1 MRSKKVPGFT
11 IIEVTIAMLL
21 SAIVIGLTY
30 TVFSLVTRSY
40 QRYQTRHREMA
51 TVISLDG
58 LLRRDFDRA
67 ELVLK
72 DTDGIALTSKTN
84 LIKYRFYPDY
94 ILRKGIATD
103 TFRLK
108 ADSVAMTFEGKA
120 IDDSGTGAEENRID
134 ELDMQLTLQKE
145 KIPYYYHKIYSS
157 ANLIKRKTN
166 AGN

>member
-1 MRSKKVPGFT
+1 MYSKKVPGFT
-11 IIEVTIAMLL
+11 IMEVTIAMLL
-21 SAIVIGLTY
+21 SAIVIGLAY

-40 QRYQTRHREMA
+40 QSYQARHRQMA
-51 TVISLDG
+51 TVLSLDG
-58 LLRRDFDRA
+58 MLRRDFDRA
-67 ELVLK
+67 EVILE
-72 DTDGIALTSKTN
+72 DTDGIVLTSKN
-84 LIKYRFYPDY
+84 HLIKYRFYPDY

-108 ADSVAMTFEGKA
+108 ADSVAKTFEGKA

-134 ELDMQLTLQKE
+134 ELDIQLTLQKQ

-157 ANLIKRKTN
+157 ANLINRKTN

>member
-1 MRSKKVPGFT
+1 MRVKKLPGFT
-11 IIEVTIAMLL
+11 IMEVTIAMLL

-40 QRYQTRHREMA
+40 QSYQTGHREMA
-51 TVISLDG
+51 TVLSLDG

-67 ELVLK
+67 ELILK
-72 DTDGIALTSKTN
+72 DTDGIVLISKN
-84 LIKYRFYPDY
+84 NIIKYRFYPDY
-94 ILRKGIATD
+94 VLRKGIAID

-108 ADSVAMTFEGKA
+108 TDSIAMSFEGKT
-120 IDDSGTGAEENRID
+120 IDGSETSAEDSRLD

-157 ANLIKRKTN
+157 ANLINRKTN
-166 AGN
+166 ARN